1 MNMCPHPNYRVCYDT
16 RPKVIT
22 LLYILCMYL
31 KIPIYIVGFPT
42 IYTFILLNCFLC
54 LFSFSFDPTERTT
67 FWVMFIG
74 GAFAILPLWSV
85 NQTAVQRFL
94 SAKSLKE
101 AQR

>member
-1 MNMCPHPNYRVCYDT
+1 MSPA
-16 RPKVIT
+16 
-22 LLYILCMYL
+22 L
-31 KIPIYIVGFPT
+31 KIKMQVAPPIFN
-42 IYTFILLNCFLC
+42 LHLHFLS
-54 LFSFSFDPTERTT
+54 LFSFSFDPKERTT

-94 SAKSLKE
+94 SAKSLKD

>member
-1 MNMCPHPNYRVCYDT
+1 M
-16 RPKVIT
+16 
-22 LLYILCMYL
+22 
-31 KIPIYIVGFPT
+31 
-42 IYTFILLNCFLC
+42 
-54 LFSFSFDPTERTT
+54 FSFSFDPTERTT